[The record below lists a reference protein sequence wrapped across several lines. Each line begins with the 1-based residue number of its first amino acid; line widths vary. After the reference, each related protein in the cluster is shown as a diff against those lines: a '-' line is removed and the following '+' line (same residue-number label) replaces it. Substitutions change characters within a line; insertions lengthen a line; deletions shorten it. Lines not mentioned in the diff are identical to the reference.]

1 MNTLMN
7 QRLNT
12 TQHLPARRAF
22 TLIELLVVIT
32 IIAILMG
39 ILLPALA
46 RAQENARR
54 QTDKSI
60 LRQIWMGWDGYGAGH
75 KGNYPTP
82 AFMDREMVQIAPG
95 QMAEVNGSGIPTWGF
110 NHHAA
115 VQSASIM
122 QNLFTAN
129 ELVSPS
135 DPHPAVY
142 TYDGYKYNN
151 YMPNPSPSS
160 GEDDVHWDTNL
171 YIDFDGDDGQSHCSY
186 QSMPLVGKRFDGQW
200 TNKANR
206 SAAFPIIG
214 TRGPERNGAM
224 HENDMS
230 NDAYGFYGADNAWIG
245 LVAYNGGSVNEE
257 NGFYPDRMPVL
268 LGKTTSS
275 VDDYVR
281 DGLFGYECALESN
294 GGVCNVADSYD
305 GLLCALR
312 YGASDATGDGQMTIL
327 ENYNPRKAMADPSNS
342 DFGLAN
348 GTFDEACTWDRDY

>member
-1 MNTLMN
+1 MNSLMN
-7 QRLNT
+7 SLLNT
-12 TQHLPARRAF
+12 PRHFTTRRAF

-54 QTDKSI
+54 QTDKSL
-60 LRQIWMGWDGYGAGH
+60 LRQVWMGWDSYGAGH
-75 KGNYPTP
+75 HGNYPTP
-82 AFMDREMVQIAPG
+82 AFMDRQMVQIAPG

-115 VQSASIM
+115 VQSASVM
-122 QNLFTAN
+122 QNLFSPN

-135 DPHPAVY
+135 DPGPSVY
-142 TYDGYKYNN
+142 TYDGYNYND
-151 YMPNPSPSS
+151 YMPNPSQGS

-171 YIDFDGDDGQSHCSY
+171 YIDFDGDGQSHCSY
-186 QSMPLVGKRFDGQW
+186 QHMPLVGKRFDGQW

-206 SAAFPIIG
+206 SATFPIIG

-224 HENDMS
+224 HENDKT

-245 LVAYNGGSVNEE
+245 LVAYNGGAVHEE
-257 NGFYPDRMPVL
+257 NGFWPDRMPVL
-268 LGKTTSS
+268 LGKTTTG
-275 VDDYVR
+275 VEDHVR
-281 DGLFGYECALESN
+281 DGLFGYECALEAN

-305 GLLCALR
+305 GMLCAFR
-312 YGASDATGDGQMTIL
+312 YGAAEATNDGQLSVIET
-327 ENYNPRKAMADPSNS
+327 YNPRKAMADPGNS
-342 DFGLAN
+342 EFGLAN
-348 GTFDEACTWDRDY
+348 GTFDDALTWDQDY

>member
-1 MNTLMN
+1 MNSLMN
-7 QRLNT
+7 SLLNT
-12 TQHLPARRAF
+12 PRHFTTRRAF

-54 QTDKSI
+54 QTDKSL
-60 LRQIWMGWDGYGAGH
+60 LRQVWMGWDSYGAGH

-82 AFMDREMVQIAPG
+82 AFMDRQMVQIAPG
-95 QMAEVNGSGIPTWGF
+95 EMAEVNGSGIPTWGF

-115 VQSASIM
+115 VASASIM
-122 QNLFTAN
+122 QNLFSPN

-135 DPHPAVY
+135 DPHPSVY
-142 TYDGYKYNN
+142 TYDGYNYND
-151 YMPNPSPSS
+151 YMPNPSQGS
-160 GEDDVHWDTNL
+160 GADDVHWDINL
-171 YIDFDGDDGQSHCSY
+171 LVDFDGDGQSHCSY

-206 SAAFPIIG
+206 SSTFPVIG

-224 HENDMS
+224 HENDKM

-245 LVAYNGGSVNEE
+245 LVAYNGGAVHEE
-257 NGFYPDRMPVL
+257 NGFYPPRMPVL
-268 LGKTTSS
+268 LGKTTSG
-275 VDDYVR
+275 VDDHVR
-281 DGLFGYECALESN
+281 DGLYGYECALEEG

-312 YGASDATGDGQMTIL
+312 YGANDATSDGQLAVI
-327 ENYNPRKAMADPSNS
+327 ERYNPRKAMADPTNS
-342 DFGLAN
+342 EFGLAN
-348 GTFDEACTWDRDY
+348 GTFDGACSWDVDY